1 MSITENDF
9 VKLFAEKS
17 KAKVKEIEEIVGYIE
32 PVDQQILIK
41 KYTEDGKFAFAARH
55 GMITDFEKELKD
67 GAVFSII
74 EATDILL
81 IYPDSMPSET
91 MEEYDKAVRECVAN
105 WEGYRRIMKSEEDYQ
120 KVSITSYIS
129 KKDDAKLVLLYIR
142 KEDKHERDE
151 IHSVKKELFRKLLK
165 KLGIAAV
172 VGCGLFAV
180 GYASDWLV
188 AYVSKLFS
196 KA

>member
-1 MSITENDF
+1 MSMTENDF
-9 VKLFAEKS
+9 VMQFTEKS

-32 PVDQQILIK
+32 PVDQEILIK
-41 KYTEDGKFAFAARH
+41 KYAEDGKFAFAARH
-55 GMITDFEKELKD
+55 GMITDFEKELQD

-81 IYPDSMPSET
+81 IYPDSMPSEI
-91 MEEYDKAVRECVAN
+91 MEEYDKAVRDCVAN
-105 WEGYRRIMKSEEDYQ
+105 WEGYRRIMKSEEEYQ

-129 KKDDAKLVLLYIR
+129 KKDDAKLVLLYIQ
-142 KEDKHERDE
+142 KENEHKRDE

-165 KLGIAAV
+165 KLGIAAM

-180 GYASDWLV
+180 GYATDWLA